1 MPGSTYQAFHQYL
14 FIFFEFHHKTD
25 KSHTA
30 KNDASMHF
38 FLLATNQR
46 KKFTVSANTLIFIAF
61 YGADNV

>member
-38 FLLATNQR
+38 FCWRQISV
-46 KKFTVSANTLIFIAF
+46 KSSP
-61 YGADNV
+61 